1 MKKRLHFWKP
11 LALPLLAKARVIEI
25 YHASKL
31 FYAANFYPI
40 PPDIER
46 DIMNA
51 FMDYIT
57 FPKNGNVRQV
67 SKMEMEKLRE
77 NGGLKLINI
86 TLKAQTPKVHWL
98 IRLITD
104 ENLSTHLEL
113 FNSLIGVQKG
123 QLKGQDII
131 FADNSYV
138 KRILKT
144 SNSFYKE
151 ALDGITKLIRGK
163 HYTDVKDE
171 NVFYNPIFTTS
182 VENEVHEETIRPF
195 QGNRA
200 LTAIKTYGDLLSAEN
215 TIQCPRL
222 KAAIHRKIQ
231 SIHNIRPPEEENLI
245 YTAKGGKEYTFRRT
259 DKEATQYIIYRELIQ
274 AQSGEHVS
282 QTKWV
287 DKDKGRLTEAI
298 NWDKVWE
305 SVHQSFYTEETKST
319 IWEQI
324 HLNFYTTYKYN
335 KWHKTMHPCPLCR
348 KIPEDVYHILFDCK
362 FTKVMWKRLDKTLL
376 RIIPRQVTNTEKAFG
391 IHPRRKKETFA
402 TVLRNWLTFSLR
414 HLILLEE
421 RKAYHIPNYHLQSME
436 KFFLKFNIKMQQ
448 ELKIKKLQYDHRK
461 VPDKFEKIVT
471 INRAIAS
478 KENGSYVW
486 KDIM

>member
-1 MKKRLHFWKP
+1 M
-11 LALPLLAKARVIEI
+11 
-25 YHASKL
+25 
-31 FYAANFYPI
+31 
-40 PPDIER
+40 
-46 DIMNA
+46 
-51 FMDYIT
+51 
-57 FPKNGNVRQV
+57 
-67 SKMEMEKLRE
+67 
-77 NGGLKLINI
+77 
-86 TLKAQTPKVHWL
+86 
-98 IRLITD
+98 
-104 ENLSTHLEL
+104 
-113 FNSLIGVQKG
+113 
-123 QLKGQDII
+123 
-131 FADNSYV
+131 
-138 KRILKT
+138 KT

-200 LTAIKTYGDLLSAEN
+200 LTATKTYGDLLSAEN

-319 IWEQI
+319 IWEKI

-335 KWHKTMHPCPLCR
+335 KWHKTMLPCPLCR

-391 IHPRRKKETFA
+391 IHPRGKKETFA